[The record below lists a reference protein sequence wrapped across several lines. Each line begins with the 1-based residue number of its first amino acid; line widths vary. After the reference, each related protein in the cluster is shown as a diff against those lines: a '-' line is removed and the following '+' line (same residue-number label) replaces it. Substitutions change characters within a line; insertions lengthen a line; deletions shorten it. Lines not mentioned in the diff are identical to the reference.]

1 MPSLSGETRLHVI
14 VGDPVGQTKSPAG
27 LTAEFAAR
35 EVDAV
40 CVPVHVTAEDFDA
53 FMAAAKRIRNLDGIV
68 VTIPHKFAA
77 MRHCDEVSE
86 RAGVL
91 GSVNVLYRIEG
102 GRWRGDMTD
111 GVAMAAALQKAG
123 CRLAARRA
131 LLIGAGGAGSAV
143 ALALLEAGAAV
154 LAIAE
159 VDAAR
164 RDSLIRRLAARYS
177 GRVAPGTA
185 DPAGFDLVVNATPIG
200 MAPDD
205 PLPVDAERLE
215 PGTFVADLITRPA
228 VTPLVEAARRRGSPI
243 VTGAD
248 MFAVQ
253 AGTMADIL
261 LSPTLKSRSGS
272 LTSRRDELW
281 AKAEKELTDI
291 VDSVSAEIDTKNTAI
306 VMSFVENR
314 EYGVALEWLHSL
326 LTKRSIRVPDH
337 TKEKIERLARS
348 MGISLGQ

>member
-35 EVDAV
+35 KVDAV
-40 CVPVHVTAEDFDA
+40 CVPIHVTAEDFDA
-53 FMAAAKRIRNLDGIV
+53 FMAAVKRIGNLDGIV

-77 MRHCDEVSE
+77 LRHCDEVSE
-86 RAGVL
+86 RASVL

-111 GVAMAAALQKAG
+111 GVAMAAALEKAG
-123 CRLAARRA
+123 CKLAARRA

-143 ALALLEAGAAV
+143 ALALLEAGVAR

-164 RDSLIRRLAARYS
+164 RNSLIGRLATRH
-177 GRVAPGTA
+177 PGKVTA
-185 DPAGFDLVVNATPIG
+185 GSSDPAGFDLVINATPVG

-205 PLPVDAERLE
+205 PLPVDIGRLD
-215 PGTFVADLITRPA
+215 PTACVADVITRPA
-228 VTPLVEAARRRGSPI
+228 VTSLLEAARRRGCRI
-243 VTGAD
+243 VTGTD

-253 AGTMADIL
+253 AGTMTDIL
-261 LSPTLKSRSGS
+261 L
-272 LTSRRDELW
+272 
-281 AKAEKELTDI
+281 
-291 VDSVSAEIDTKNTAI
+291 
-306 VMSFVENR
+306 
-314 EYGVALEWLHSL
+314 GVA
-326 LTKRSIRVPDH
+326 R
-337 TKEKIERLARS
+337 
-348 MGISLGQ
+348 